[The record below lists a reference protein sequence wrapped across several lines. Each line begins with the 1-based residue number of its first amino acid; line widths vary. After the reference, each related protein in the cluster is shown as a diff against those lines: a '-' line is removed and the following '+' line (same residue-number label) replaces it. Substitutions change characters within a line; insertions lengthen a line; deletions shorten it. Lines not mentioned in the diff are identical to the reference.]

1 MKKRLYAWLTAAVFG
16 CVVIGYG
23 LHACSVEGKRNTTT
37 PDEPA
42 MLSPEQTQGARLG
55 EKLSATRQIEEICA
69 FYMDAPEH
77 AYHFIRTEQG
87 VELDGEAADAYS
99 FDCMLE
105 LMFAIPVHSEARTG
119 DAAEAE
125 LSLTLTYTDGAQ
137 SSVSICISGENAWME
152 LEDGQQLR
160 TDAWRIHALMLAC
173 DGARLSE

>member
-1 MKKRLYAWLTAAVFG
+1 MKKRLYAWLTAAVLG

-23 LHACSVEGKRNTTT
+23 LHACSVERKKAITT

-42 MLSPEQTQGARLG
+42 MLPPAQTHGSQLR
-55 EKLSATRQIEEICA
+55 EKLSPTRQIGEICA
-69 FYMDAPEH
+69 FYMDTPER

-87 VELDGEAADAYS
+87 VELDGATADEDS

-105 LMFAIPVHSEARTG
+105 LMFSIPVQSEARTG
-119 DAAEAE
+119 DAAEDE
-125 LSLTLTYTDGAQ
+125 LALTLSYTDGAQ
-137 SSVSICISGENAWME
+137 SSVAICISGENAWLE

>member
-1 MKKRLYAWLTAAVFG
+1 MKKRLYAWLTAAVLG

-23 LHACSVEGKRNTTT
+23 LHACSVEHKRAATT

-42 MLSPEQTQGARLG
+42 MLPPTQAQGSRLG
-55 EKLSATRQIEEICA
+55 EKLSARRQIEEICA
-69 FYMDAPEH
+69 FYMDAPER

-87 VELDGEAADAYS
+87 VELDGAAADEYS

-105 LMFAIPVHSEARTG
+105 LMLAIPVQSEARTD
-119 DAAEAE
+119 DASEAE
-125 LSLTLTYTDGAQ
+125 LALTLSYTDGAQ